1 MLVWIVRTRLG
12 VTEII
17 LHRTLQVTTLLLVL
31 LPARAATY
39 YVAVNGDNASGDGSA
54 GTPWRTIQRGINALS
69 SGDTLNIAPGTY
81 DEPLHI
87 NSGASGSSWD
97 AATRLNGNG
106 AVLAWVTGCTQ
117 RPIVD
122 IEASYLVIDQLNID
136 CSNYPTNLYTKTPY
150 AGNGGPSAVQVS
162 QSWAHHIRF
171 QNLKILGP
179 PHGMGILLH
188 DSATV
193 GGNEIISCVISNQGW
208 GFISKQ
214 AGDTFYHAVYIESP
228 NNIVDG
234 CTLGPP
240 GAGARNAD
248 MDNESKP
255 SAVQIFESNHGGALT
270 NNIIRNCTI
279 NGPCRVGFTVCGDP
293 GSGAPGGYNRFYNNV
308 IHDTIYGAFIEYHCG
323 TNSFYN
329 NTWVN
334 SKYGIWN
341 AGADFG
347 APYSGGTR
355 IANNIFLN
363 VTNNLAAFANNSTCY
378 LTNNLVYNCGPVL
391 YSDRVELG
399 RISSDPALAN
409 TVNLDF
415 RLRETSPARSAG
427 VDLSSVFTSDKSGT
441 PRPPGAWDVGAHQFA
456 LPPAT
461 NPPPRAT
468 LGVSVATDLTTPE
481 NTSLRSIP
489 IRLSA
494 SGIPPADLL
503 LSAHSSDQSLV
514 RDSAISFT
522 GQDSQRFMTLK
533 PVLNAFG
540 SAVIT
545 LTVTDGRDTASADL
559 SLTVD
564 WVNQAPALSEL
575 PDQILDT
582 SASQLVVPFTH
593 VDPDA
598 LPEATTLS
606 ATSSNQE
613 LLPDANLTLSASGRQ
628 PSLTL
633 TPIPGAV
640 GTTLISLTATDG
652 LDSTTQHFLLCV
664 SPTAVPGTPNLV
676 LGPGVQSLPA
686 FSMEVLSYG
695 VLLKWPSTAGKAYRI
710 FCKSSLAKNSWI
722 PISDTLTADG
732 PQTTWLDQPDGTL
745 PWRFYAVF
753 SD

>member
-1 MLVWIVRTRLG
+1 V
-12 VTEII
+12 
-17 LHRTLQVTTLLLVL
+17 
-31 LPARAATY
+31 
-39 YVAVNGDNASGDGSA
+39 
-54 GTPWRTIQRGINALS
+54 
-69 SGDTLNIAPGTY
+69 
-81 DEPLHI
+81 
-87 NSGASGSSWD
+87 
-97 AATRLNGNG
+97 
-106 AVLAWVTGCTQ
+106 
-117 RPIVD
+117 
-122 IEASYLVIDQLNID
+122 
-136 CSNYPTNLYTKTPY
+136 
-150 AGNGGPSAVQVS
+150 
-162 QSWAHHIRF
+162 
-171 QNLKILGP
+171 
-179 PHGMGILLH
+179 
-188 DSATV
+188 
-193 GGNEIISCVISNQGW
+193 
-208 GFISKQ
+208 
-214 AGDTFYHAVYIESP
+214 
-228 NNIVDG
+228 
-234 CTLGPP
+234 
-240 GAGARNAD
+240 
-248 MDNESKP
+248 
-255 SAVQIFESNHGGALT
+255 
-270 NNIIRNCTI
+270 
-279 NGPCRVGFTVCGDP
+279 
-293 GSGAPGGYNRFYNNV
+293 
-308 IHDTIYGAFIEYHCG
+308 
-323 TNSFYN
+323 
-329 NTWVN
+329 
-334 SKYGIWN
+334 
-341 AGADFG
+341 
-347 APYSGGTR
+347 
-355 IANNIFLN
+355 IANNIFVN
-363 VTNNLAAFANNSTCY
+363 VTNNLGNFNQSAYSWFTSNV
-378 LTNNLVYNCGPVL
+378 VYNCGPVL
-391 YSDRVELG
+391 GSTYAETG
-399 RISSDPALAN
+399 RIPRDPALVDSASG
-409 TVNLDF
+409 DF
-415 RLRETSPARSAG
+415 RLRATSPARSAG

-441 PRPPGAWDVGAHQFA
+441 PRPPGAWDVGAHQFT

-468 LGVSVATDLTTPE
+468 LGVSVETDLTTPE

-686 FSMEVLSYG
+686 FSIEVLSYG